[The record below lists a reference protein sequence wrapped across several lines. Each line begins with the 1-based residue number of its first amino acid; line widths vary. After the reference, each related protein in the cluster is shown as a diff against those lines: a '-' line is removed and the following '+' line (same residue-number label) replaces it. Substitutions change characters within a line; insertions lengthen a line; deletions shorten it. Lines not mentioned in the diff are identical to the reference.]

1 MIEWIKYNI
10 YAHEVRMEKILNW
23 NIQRKKGRNTHT
35 RIHSQLA
42 NKIEETPESW
52 CKGEGAGEREEEK
65 WNKWIEL
72 IANEWEIIQTNI
84 SDEET
89 LTEAEECLNKRIS
102 ERPFWTCCTQ

>member
-1 MIEWIKYNI
+1 M
-10 YAHEVRMEKILNW
+10 
-23 NIQRKKGRNTHT
+23 
-35 RIHSQLA
+35 
-42 NKIEETPESW
+42 
-52 CKGEGAGEREEEK
+52 EREREREKEK

-102 ERPFWTCCTQ
+102 ERPF